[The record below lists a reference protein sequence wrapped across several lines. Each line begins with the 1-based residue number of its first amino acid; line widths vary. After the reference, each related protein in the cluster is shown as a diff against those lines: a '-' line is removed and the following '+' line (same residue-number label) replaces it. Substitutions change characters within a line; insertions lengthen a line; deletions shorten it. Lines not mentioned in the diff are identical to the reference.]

1 MKNLRELA
9 SLSWWPRKSRP
20 GDVFA
25 DPNAN
30 RDRGQLAIVLI
41 DTFYPTGRDEL
52 AGQPQEICCANDL
65 FRALSVPPSQHDVI
79 YIYDRQL

>member
-1 MKNLRELA
+1 
-9 SLSWWPRKSRP
+9 
-20 GDVFA
+20 
-25 DPNAN
+25 
-30 RDRGQLAIVLI
+30 VLI